1 MKTTFL
7 PLIALPILCACASN
21 AEYRTLASSTG
32 VMVESLK
39 VGTSDFVAHQ
49 NALNVENAERLDRT
63 MVYAGRAET
72 VSRQQ
77 VLSWTATGDEVALAR
92 YTLATSIDADDVVAS
107 LKSRASRAAPLDDAG
122 AGEVYGKASEA
133 LGKLSARPKGLQIL
147 GGLLAYADAV
157 NTSYDDLKEEAAE
170 DADEAADASDE
181 ADEETTPA
189 VALQGD

>member
-1 MKTTFL
+1 MG
-7 PLIALPILCACASN
+7 
-21 AEYRTLASSTG
+21 R
-32 VMVESLK
+32 VEHDELR
-39 VGTSDFVAHQ
+39 
-49 NALNVENAERLDRT
+49 EPRLRSEH
-63 MVYAGRAET
+63 GRED
-72 VSRQQ
+72 VWRQAR
-77 VLSWTATGDEVALAR
+77 SPHTAQ
-92 YTLATSIDADDVVAS
+92 DDVVAS